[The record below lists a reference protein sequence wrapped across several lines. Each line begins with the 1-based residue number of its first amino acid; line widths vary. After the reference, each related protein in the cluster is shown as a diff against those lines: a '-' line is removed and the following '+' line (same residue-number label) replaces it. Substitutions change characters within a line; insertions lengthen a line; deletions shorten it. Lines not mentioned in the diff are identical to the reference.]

1 MDRVIFPPEPFF
13 CLQIFLR
20 PSQTRMLS
28 ALRVFVACG
37 ADWSACIPVCSYA
50 CQFWHLT
57 SSYLGIRHWPET
69 REVSVHFLE
78 IFFLTWFYVLSFLCS
93 LDFFLFQ
100 ICFNRNKLIQKSLQ
114 YQYFVFACKVSTLEQ

>member
-1 MDRVIFPPEPFF
+1 MGRVIFPPEPFF

-78 IFFLTWFYVLSFLCS
+78 IFFNLVLCFVLFVFFRF
-93 LDFFLFQ
+93 FFLFQ